1 MNYNPELAYAHP
13 VVVLEEVGA
22 LVLIVPVTTSSD
34 MVTAAYHPVDN
45 PNGNKLL
52 WRVYSTDG
60 FSKTGAVILSNMRTI
75 SKGRLLDK
83 KGGLHGISNPR
94 SLFVEIKTKCFEI
107 CFPKQYI
114 TQLKL
119 EKLVEDLTDDKKR
132 LEKQIEDLQKE
143 LVELRAK

>member
-22 LVLIVPVTTSSD
+22 LV
-34 MVTAAYHPVDN
+34 
-45 PNGNKLL
+45 
-52 WRVYSTDG
+52 
-60 FSKTGAVILSNMRTI
+60 RTI
-75 SKGRLLDK
+75 SEGRLLDK
-83 KGGLHGISNPR
+83 KGGLHDISNPR

-107 CFPKQYI
+107 CFPKEYI

-119 EKLVEDLTDDKKR
+119 EKQVEDLTDDKKR

-143 LVELRAK
+143 LIELRAK

>member
-1 MNYNPELAYAHP
+1 KPTTGHINLLSFSRKWNYAKC
-13 VVVLEEVGA
+13 
-22 LVLIVPVTTSSD
+22 S
-34 MVTAAYHPVDN
+34 
-45 PNGNKLL
+45 
-52 WRVYSTDG
+52 
-60 FSKTGAVILSNMRTI
+60 
-75 SKGRLLDK
+75 DK
-83 KGGLHGISNPR
+83 KGGLHDISNPR